1 MNTSFNP
8 ASQTSILDNYVA
20 VLKKYNDF
28 SGRARRGEF
37 WDFVIVNV
45 VVAQVLNLINALLF
59 NGATL
64 TGALT
69 VILALNVVTLLP
81 SAAVFVRRMHD
92 VGKSGWYVLIPVY
105 SLILAYKE
113 GDKGLNKYGTDPKKS
128 L

>member
-8 ASQTSILDNYVA
+8 ASQASILDNYVA

-37 WDFVIVNV
+37 WDFVMVNV

-69 VILALNVVTLLP
+69 VILTLNVVTLLP

-92 VGKSGWYVLIPVY
+92 VGKCGWYVLIPVY
-105 SLILAYKE
+105 NLILAYRE
-113 GDKGLNKYGTDPKKS
+113 GEKGLNKYGADPKKI